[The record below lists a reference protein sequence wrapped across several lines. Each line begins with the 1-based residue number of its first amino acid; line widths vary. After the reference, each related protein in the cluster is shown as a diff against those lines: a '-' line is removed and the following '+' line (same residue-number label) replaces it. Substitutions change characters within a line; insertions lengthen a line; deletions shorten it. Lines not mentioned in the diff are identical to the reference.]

1 MANGISFKLEP
12 RHVEMF
18 GPTGILAP
26 LYARQQTKMALAE
39 KERQQQSEFEQMKAL
54 NEQRA
59 QLEMAVQAASSQGQY
74 YLAQAE
80 QERARTAELQR
91 QATATQKWSSMIQEG
106 VRTGNA
112 KMVQEGMLGIWAET
126 GQAAQ
131 IPVGL
136 YTSAKPV
143 AGPSEFSVVLDEQ
156 GRPQLVPGRIHWP
169 PEWMFGGAEGGMTPY
184 QQKQFQR
191 VERNSI
197 ISNIGT
203 QFGTEKMPGE
213 IADVLGVEKQPIDR
227 YLQTFVGHP
236 WSPDELD
243 AVNKLRAS
251 THPTARAMVNILDR
265 IYDLEGDIMQQVVPG
280 GEAGAG
286 KYGWGG
292 GGTQTMQT
300 PTPSPQQLFP
310 PFTPQLQPMGT
321 TTTGFW
327 QPQAI
332 PPTPVPAET
341 LRWLKE
347 RELWKRRTPT
357 G

>member
-1 MANGISFKLEP
+1 MAKGITFRLEP

-26 LYARQQTKMALAE
+26 LYARQQTKMVLAE

-54 NEQRA
+54 TELRA
-59 QLEMAVQAASSQGQY
+59 RLESELQAAGPQGQY
-74 YLAQAE
+74 YLAQAAFE
-80 QERARTAELQR
+80 QARVNEINR
-91 QATATQKWSSMIQEG
+91 QAREQADYAT
-106 VRTGNA
+106 
-112 KMVQEGMLGIWAET
+112 KM
-126 GQAAQ
+126 GQAKTPQEKAQ
-131 IPVGL
+131 LWREYMMTNLPER
-136 YTSAKPV
+136 YAPPKPQRV
-143 AGPSEFSVVLDEQ
+143 SEPREFSIILDEQ
-156 GRPQLVPGRIHWP
+156 GKPQLVPGQIHWP
-169 PEWMFGGAEGGMTPY
+169 PQWMFGGAEGGMTPY